1 MGGSPSRVAA
11 QADALHAV
19 TPDAA
24 PARPSPKPLTD
35 ESPLSSLS
43 ASNQP
48 HPSHRRSLS
57 ARKSFTGAKLGQVVK
72 NVMQRRSFVS
82 SAESTTPLLLSQLYS
97 SDKKGRVGRRSRP
110 PPSNTPRIRVR
121 SRGVLPSLAG
131 VGKHTAAEAKYPM
144 WLIPVPGKKL
154 SSNVM
159 ARPRFLLCLVC
170 RFYSYHGIVVRAAYS
185 PPRMTTT
192 FAVPPI
198 IAAVP
203 YNSP

>member
-24 PARPSPKPLTD
+24 PARPSPKPLAD

-48 HPSHRRSLS
+48 HPSQRRSLS

-110 PPSNTPRIRVR
+110 PPSNTPRIRMR
-121 SRGVLPSLAG
+121 SGVLPSLAG

-144 WLIPVPGKKL
+144 WLIPVPGKKF
-154 SSNVM
+154 SSHVM
-159 ARPRFLLCLVC
+159 ARPRYPFVSRG
-170 RFYSYHGIVVRAAYS
+170 RFYSYSSYLCPGPFCVTLKKLS
-185 PPRMTTT
+185 PRRTSSPVS
-192 FAVPPI
+192 FAH
-198 IAAVP
+198 
-203 YNSP
+203 S